1 MFAAT
6 AAKTIT
12 AGVRLIS
19 ASIRIPCG
27 ITTDSHARN
36 RAHPALSLMKWVL
49 LVAPNRSGC
58 VPVSS
63 IQLPKCLNIGCGESG
78 RGRAADV
85 VGGLQQLAIVAEI
98 ARTVARLPEQIH
110 DVVEVPRVLEAERV
124 AELVERGQVD
134 DDVARQRIDFD
145 RRIRRDVD

>member
-1 MFAAT
+1 MFAPT

-19 ASIRIPCG
+19 ASIRIPYG
-27 ITTDSHARN
+27 ITARVAQTDRHARN

-63 IQLPKCLNIGCGESG
+63 IQLPECLNIGCGESG

-85 VGGLQQLAIVAEI
+85 VGGLQQLAIVAEV

-110 DVVEVPRVLEAERV
+110 DVVEVP
-124 AELVERGQVD
+124 
-134 DDVARQRIDFD
+134 
-145 RRIRRDVD
+145 